1 MATFGQGT
9 GPIHMK
15 YVGCNGR
22 NLKLIQCDFDA
33 NTNGELHQEDAGV
46 RCTAA
51 GMCSLL
57 LHT

>member
-51 GMCSLL
+51 GMCL
-57 LHT
+57 